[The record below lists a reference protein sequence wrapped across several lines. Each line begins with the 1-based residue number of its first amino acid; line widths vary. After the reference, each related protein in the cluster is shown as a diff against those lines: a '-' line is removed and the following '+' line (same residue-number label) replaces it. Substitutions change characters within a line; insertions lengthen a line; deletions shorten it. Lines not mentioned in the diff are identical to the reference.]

1 MICGECEKEGEN
13 LYCPECITF
22 TGTACGECGY
32 CSECEREYKYLSLV
46 DWKAR

>member
-1 MICGECEKEGEN
+1 MKCEECGKEGEI

-32 CSECEREYKYLSLV
+32 CTECQREYKYLSFV
-46 DWKAR
+46 DWRGR

>member
-1 MICGECEKEGEN
+1 MICGECEREGES

-32 CSECEREYKYLSLV
+32 CSVCEREYKYLDSS
-46 DWKAR
+46 DWKER